1 MTTEN
6 LSLTVKQTVTTTK
19 VTRVSISDFEIERS
33 IKAKVRE
40 SLGISEDADS
50 VDSIEIEWDVRHGSL
65 LGCEVIIKSSTTEE
79 S

>member
-19 VTRVSISDFEIERS
+19 VTRVSISDFDIERS
-33 IKAKVRE
+33 IKAKVCE
-40 SLGISEDADS
+40 SLGISEDVDS
-50 VDSIEIEWDVRHGSL
+50 VEIDWDVRHGSL